1 MTKTIAE
8 RAAAAL
14 AVPALLALSLSAAA
28 APVPPQPP
36 RGRALEY
43 EAAQR
48 LFTRAG
54 PLEPFGEAVERWQF
68 NGQRP
73 YQSLML
79 GSYARV
85 ERHLKLGAFYRLE
98 RGARHD
104 DDWIRDAGTTAWRWA
119 DTTGRPE
126 SSLVLDATPRAAL
139 PFLPGR
145 TWTGSV
151 KLRYEHDFFNGESLL
166 RVAPELAWFWMQ
178 GLAPRATVFLR
189 HEEAFPLNFGQ
200 TTVWQRWTYLAALW
214 HATPGLSLG
223 PSVALRDETWSTSAD
238 YRGFKGPDASYRV
251 LYRAWVLGFSVVGR
265 L

>member
-8 RAAAAL
+8 RAAGAL
-14 AVPALLALSLSAAA
+14 ALLAVALSAAA
-28 APVPPQPP
+28 APVPPEPP

-43 EAAQR
+43 EAAER
-48 LFTRAG
+48 LFARKG
-54 PLEPFGEAVERWQF
+54 PLEPFGEALERWQF
-68 NGQRP
+68 DGRHP

-104 DDWIRDAGTTAWRWA
+104 DDWIRDAATKQWRWA
-119 DTTGRPE
+119 DTTSRPE

-139 PFLPGR
+139 PWLPGR

-151 KLRYEHDFFNGESLL
+151 KLRYEHDFFNGESVL
-166 RVAPELAWFWMQ
+166 RAAPELAWFWLD
-178 GLAPRATVFLR
+178 GLSPRATVFLR
-189 HEEAFPLNFGQ
+189 HEEAFPIGFGE

-214 HATPGLSLG
+214 HATPHLSLG
-223 PSVALRDETWSTSAD
+223 PSVALRDEAWSTSTD
-238 YRGFKGPDASYRV
+238 YRSFKGESASYRV
-251 LYRAWVLGFSVVGR
+251 LYRAWVLGFTLVGR